1 MSKYWTFSFRA
12 TVPFVHSYTV
22 KAKDEAQAIEIAKS
36 RMEAHDPVRDWRRLS
51 DLKITCLEQKE
62 PEIQMTEFIK
72 PKQEEGK

>member
-22 KAKDEAQAIEIAKS
+22 RAKDQEQAIEIAKR
-36 RMEAHDPVRDWRRLS
+36 RMEAHDPVLDW
-51 DLKITCLEQKE
+51 EQKE
-62 PEIQMTEFIK
+62 SEIQMTEFIK

>member
-22 KAKDEAQAIEIAKS
+22 RAKDQAQAIEIAKS
-36 RMEAHDPVRDWRRLS
+36 RMEAHDPVLDW
-51 DLKITCLEQKE
+51 EQKE
-62 PEIQMTEFIK
+62 TEIQMTEFIK

>member
-22 KAKDEAQAIEIAKS
+22 RAKDQEQAIEIAKS
-36 RMEAHDPVRDWRRLS
+36 RMEAHDPVLDW
-51 DLKITCLEQKE
+51 EQKE
-62 PEIQMTEFIK
+62 SEIQMTEFIK

>member
-22 KAKDEAQAIEIAKS
+22 RAKDQAQAIEIAKS
-36 RMEAHDPVRDWRRLS
+36 RMEAHDPVLDW
-51 DLKITCLEQKE
+51 EQKE
-62 PEIQMTEFIK
+62 SEIQMTEFIK

>member
-22 KAKDEAQAIEIAKS
+22 RAKDQAQAIEIAKR
-36 RMEAHDPVRDWRRLS
+36 RMEAHDPVLDW
-51 DLKITCLEQKE
+51 EQKE
-62 PEIQMTEFIK
+62 SEIQMTEFIK